1 MQPTC
6 AGFGNGKLQKEIRR
20 SGGRRLG
27 GHGPKTGRRAIE
39 DDEEEQQQQQ
49 DKSRR
54 VKIPKEG
61 KPMLKY
67 WQRILETDKNDI

>member
-1 MQPTC
+1 MDCEIGTWNIDGKKSYRGMQPTC

-39 DDEEEQQQQQ
+39 DEEQQQQQ
-49 DKSRR
+49 DKSR
-54 VKIPKEG
+54 KSGNPK
-61 KPMLKY
+61 
-67 WQRILETDKNDI
+67 RR